1 MITPQAGA
9 QRFGFTNQFGE
20 RWTLI
25 VRLNAGVGELMGDEL
40 GGESVMI
47 RDDTLPADL
56 ILGDDELAW
65 LNECWESTFGKR
77 LRPSAAQ
84 RLIEALSALAAIDVA
99 GSTSQK

>member
-1 MITPQAGA
+1 MSEHGHEIRTCE
-9 QRFGFTNQFGE
+9 FTNQFGE

-40 GGESVMI
+40 DGESVMI
-47 RDDTLPADL
+47 RDDALPANL

-65 LNECWESTFGKR
+65 LNESWEAAFGRR

-84 RLIEALSALAAIDVA
+84 RLIGALSALAANDVA
-99 GSTSQK
+99 GSASQK